1 MYQLY
6 KLYQALYQPLA
17 IYHPNRGKL
26 DGAARKSSKEAEVI
40 DPELLEAEAKEAKA
54 RKYGGAAWS
63 RWRLGGFSIQ
73 QKCIEMLHECI
84 LNYFD
89 VFSKFQDADLK
100 TGFAW
105 FDGECARDLYI
116 ITHTHIY
123 IYIYVWCCSVTL
135 LVGNGACS
143 ADIMCLFGSRVLQS
157 PMVYDHFA
165 CARAKFLGVNPV
177 SSGKAR
183 YLSY

>member
-1 MYQLY
+1 LYQLY

-116 ITHTHIY
+116 IIHIY
-123 IYIYVWCCSVTL
+123 IYMFGVVLSHFLLAMVHAQQILCVCLEVGCSKVPWFMIIL
-135 LVGNGACS
+135 HVQG
-143 ADIMCLFGSRVLQS
+143 QS
-157 PMVYDHFA
+157 F
-165 CARAKFLGVNPV
+165 
-177 SSGKAR
+177 
-183 YLSY
+183 